1 MLSIFMKSD
10 HGPQLARGPD
20 FGYPCFWALVTVLK
34 PRAVL
39 QSFEAEPVEQYCLMY
54 YKKTI
59 LSAEKNENEIF
70 GWIEW

>member
-20 FGYPCFWALVTVLK
+20 FGYPCVKITVLK

-39 QSFEAEPVEQYCLMY
+39 QSFGAEPVKQYSLMY
-54 YKKTI
+54 YKKKTI
-59 LSAEKNENEIF
+59 LSAEKNIYIQLNWMIT
-70 GWIEW
+70 